1 MATTPETSAAVP
13 STAALAASPA
23 ATTGTSASR
32 GAAAR
37 SDWIDIAKGIG
48 ILLVVYGHVARGLMN
63 GGVPLDRAWFTAVDT
78 VIYAFHMPLFF
89 LLSGWFFVGS
99 LTRRGPRDYLTTR
112 VATVLYPYVLWSL
125 LQGGIELLLSRWTSQ
140 PLALADVLA
149 LGWAPRAQFWFLY
162 ALFLI
167 SLIALVMCARHPRAG
182 VGAQVLTGALLLAA
196 QQRDWPMPAA
206 LVASH
211 LLHFAVGA
219 WLGARRDTPA
229 TVSRI
234 ALAGV
239 LIGAGALL
247 ALQPLGAEWPK
258 LLRLAGA
265 LLGVALV
272 AGLALAISARGRGH
286 RLAALGRASMAV
298 FLAHILVASGT
309 RIVLVKVLGISSPS
323 MHLVAGMVAGT
334 LLPWWLWRA
343 VQGRAGMALFELPPA
358 WRLRLAGHAPRRQEP
373 AAAGP
378 VSAER

>member
-1 MATTPETSAAVP
+1 MTS
-13 STAALAASPA
+13 TM
-23 ATTGTSASR
+23 TASR

-48 ILLVVYGHVARGLMN
+48 ILLVVYGHVARGLVN
-63 GGVPLDRAWFTAVDT
+63 GGVPLDRAWFTALDT
-78 VIYAFHMPLFF
+78 AIYAFHMPLFF

-99 LTRRGPRDYLTTR
+99 LTRRGPRDYLATR

-167 SLIALVMCARHPRAG
+167 SLIALVMCARHPKAG
-182 VGAQVLTGALLLAA
+182 VGALVLTGALLLAA
-196 QQRDWPMPAA
+196 QPRDWPMPAA

-234 ALAGV
+234 ALSGV
-239 LIGAGALL
+239 LVGAGALL

-258 LLRLAGA
+258 LLRLAAA

-272 AGLALAISARGRGH
+272 AGLALALAARGWGH

-309 RIVLVKVLGISSPS
+309 RIVLVKVLGITSPS
-323 MHLVAGMVAGT
+323 MHLVAGMAAGT

-358 WRLRLAGHAPRRQEP
+358 WRLRLAGQAPPRQES
-373 AAAGP
+373 AAAAP